1 VVIIL
6 AVVGAVVA
14 AIGVMAVLAIYGVR
28 KYIANAK
35 TAEARNSVGQIA
47 KDAVAAYEAE
57 RLPSPGSSAAPGHRV
72 CPSASRPVP
81 VEAAM
86 ISGKKYQ
93 SAAGEWA
100 VDKERDAG
108 FACLR
113 FEMTAPQYYQ
123 YRYEA
128 TASSFTAG
136 GRGDLNGDGRF
147 SEFQLQGQI
156 IYKALVVTPTLLEF
170 DPEE

>member
-1 VVIIL
+1 VLIL
-6 AVVGAVVA
+6 AVVGGVVA
-14 AIGVMAVLAIYGVR
+14 VIGVMAVLAISGVR

-57 RLPSPGSSAAPGHRV
+57 RLPSPGSSAAPGRRL
-72 CPSASRPVP
+72 CPPASRPVP
-81 VEAAM
+81 VEAMM

-93 SAAGEWA
+93 SAAAEWA
-100 VDKERDAG
+100 VDKDRDAG

-113 FEMTAPQYYQ
+113 FEMTSPQYYQ

-128 TASSFTAG
+128 TAASFTAG

-147 SEFQLQGQI
+147 SDFQVQGRI
-156 IYKALVVTPTLLEF
+156 INNAVVLSPTLLET